1 MEKNVIKKN
10 THGVTGKV
18 TSSSKKKRQISSG
31 VVHINSSFNNT
42 IVTVSDAQGDVITW
56 SSAGGNNFKG
66 SKKSTPYAAQVTAEK
81 AVRSAKEFGLK
92 TASIKI
98 LGPGAGRDSA
108 IRAVANLI
116 IVTGIK
122 DVTPVP
128 HNGCKPR
135 KQRRM

>member
-98 LGPGAGRDSA
+98 MGDS
-108 IRAVANLI
+108 ILKVYEVNNDFDERLDILLSFTNFSGFYLI
-116 IVTGIK
+116 E
-122 DVTPVP
+122 
-128 HNGCKPR
+128 
-135 KQRRM
+135 